1 MKKIT
6 IIILLSAIIVSIF
19 SCNGDPVIP
28 KPRGYFRIDLPEK
41 TYKTYDDDCPFVF
54 ELPEYAF
61 IIKEQEDY
69 CWMNLYFPINQATVY
84 LTYKPINNDLT
95 AHLEDAHE
103 FAYKHT
109 VKADAIEETLFVNDS
124 LHVYGMLYNLKGNTA
139 SQVQFYLTD
148 STTHFLRGSL
158 YFNVAPNKDS
168 LAPVVEFIKQDIVHL
183 MESLQWKY

>member
-1 MKKIT
+1 MKNKIS
-6 IIILLSAIIVSIF
+6 ILIIVSVLF
-19 SCNGDPVIP
+19 SLVSCNSNPPVP

-41 TYKTYDDDCPFVF
+41 EYKMYDDDCPFTF
-54 ELPEYAF
+54 ELPVYAF
-61 IIKEQEDY
+61 IIKEKEDY
-69 CWMNLYFPINQATVY
+69 CWMDLYFPLNKATVY
-84 LTYKPINNDLT
+84 LTYKTINNDLN

-109 VKADAIEETLFVNDS
+109 VKADAIEEIRFENDS
-124 LHVYGMLYNLKGNTA
+124 LRLYGMMYNLKGNTA

-168 LAPVVEFIKQDIVHL
+168 LAPVIDFIRADIEHL
-183 MESLQWKY
+183 MESLRWK